1 MVTCCQVHGITPK
14 NNQTQKYGNGPWYN
28 FTHEV
33 NNKVMDFAIDQFS
46 LLQLIKDDIKQVTH
60 TNN

>member
-33 NNKVMDFAIDQFS
+33 NNKVMDFVFDKFS
-46 LLQLIKDDIKQVTH
+46 RLKLREDNVQ
-60 TNN
+60 